1 MENIKTQ
8 GISLPKLGLGTFRMQ
23 GDACRAAVESALEL
37 GYRHLDTAEMYGN
50 EEAIGAALAASKV
63 ARKDL
68 HVTTK
73 VWNENLA
80 PDAIRRAFDAS
91 LKKLRLDH
99 VDLYLVH
106 WPARNMNLPAMFE
119 TLMKLKEE
127 GRTRAIGVANFNI
140 ALLKTVVEEI
150 KAPIACNQV
159 EYHVMLD
166 QTPLRN
172 YLTAKSIPLVAY
184 CPLAQGRV
192 ASDEAL
198 AAIGRKHN
206 ASAAQVALKWLLDQD
221 GVAAIPKASRAESQQ
236 ANLDALKVQLD
247 DADRKAIAAL
257 PKDKRCVN
265 PGLRRRGIDGDSRL
279 FRPPEL
285 KVFATHAAVVQSILG
300 RIQGRSRKCVKP
312 LSFPML
318 ARDWQSPAVAGS
330 ILPLRCRWRPTP
342 SSTPSSAPAS
352 PRTMSKTAISAIARM
367 ARRIS
372 AVRPRCWPACR
383 SRPPAF
389 PSTASARR
397 ACRPSR
403 WPPTRSARTAPI
415 ASSPAASKASRSPAA
430 ARPRN

>member
-23 GDACRAAVESALEL
+23 GDACRAAVESGLEL
-37 GYRHLDTAEMYGN
+37 GYRHLDTAEMYAN

-68 HVTTK
+68 HITTK

-106 WPARNMNLPAMFE
+106 WPAKNMNLPAMFE
-119 TLMKLKEE
+119 TLMKLKDE

-140 ALLKTVVEEI
+140 ALLKTVVDEI

-166 QTPLRN
+166 QTPLRK

-184 CPLAQGRV
+184 CPLAQGRA

-198 AAIGRKHN
+198 AAIGRKHD

-236 ANLDALKVQLD
+236 ANLGALKVQLD
-247 DADRKAIAAL
+247 DADRAVIAGL
-257 PKDKRCVN
+257 PKDKRFVN
-265 PGLRRRGIDGDSRL
+265 PG
-279 FRPPEL
+279 F
-285 KVFATHAAVVQSILG
+285 
-300 RIQGRSRKCVKP
+300 
-312 LSFPML
+312 
-318 ARDWQSPAVAGS
+318 
-330 ILPLRCRWRPTP
+330 
-342 SSTPSSAPAS
+342 APA
-352 PRTMSKTAISAIARM
+352 
-367 ARRIS
+367 
-372 AVRPRCWPACR
+372 WD
-383 SRPPAF
+383 
-389 PSTASARR
+389 
-397 ACRPSR
+397 
-403 WPPTRSARTAPI
+403 
-415 ASSPAASKASRSPAA
+415 
-430 ARPRN
+430 